1 MEHKFEP
8 PHGVLLLPL
17 GHMSE
22 GKDQTT
28 LPSFLAKKWRELAIQ
43 QNISASRFRLLLW
56 NLFFAFWCKN
66 LLDGIAPPWVS
77 TDSYGLLGAIHIKKF
92 LDLKMTWL
100 TSHHGL
106 ES

>member
-43 QNISASRFRLLLW
+43 KIFQRAVFDYCYETS
-56 NLFFAFWCKN
+56 
-66 LLDGIAPPWVS
+66 
-77 TDSYGLLGAIHIKKF
+77 F
-92 LDLKMTWL
+92 LHLM
-100 TSHHGL
+100 
-106 ES
+106 

>member
-43 QNISASRFRLLLW
+43 QNISASRFRLLL
-56 NLFFAFWCKN
+56 
-66 LLDGIAPPWVS
+66 
-77 TDSYGLLGAIHIKKF
+77 
-92 LDLKMTWL
+92 
-100 TSHHGL
+100 
-106 ES
+106 